1 MPHLKVLLNENF
13 RNHKEVI
20 PLPVTSKNKNTNQG
34 KLALEEACQ
43 FQIWAINQLQFHFSH
58 LPSNPKESNQHLIT
72 LDNDLLLVE
81 SRFNWTQM
89 A

>member
-1 MPHLKVLLNENF
+1 MLHPKVLLNENF

-20 PLPVTSKNKNTNQG
+20 PQLVTSKNKNINLD

-72 LDNDLLLVE
+72 LVNDLPQVE
-81 SRFNWTQM
+81 SRSNWTQT